1 MSNFKMK
8 RDNFQKKWQDAG
20 LSNVGIKM
28 LDLQM
33 KQHMLIIDNIDRE
46 SENNKASMQLQAREQ
61 VLQKMQEQIKIRDNL
76 LQLAMKHFNDN
87 DVDIELDDPKLVN
100 IEEIIKINSS
110 LPPIHSASG
119 NPYRSSNTDSPGK
132 NLGLLK
138 AKYKSKL
145 HQNGSLPPM
154 NANRNPGGSY
164 FNAKRGVPNQHQ
176 KVNPYGINSGRSI
189 NVSGRTILND
199 L

>member
-1 MSNFKMK
+1 MSNFKLK
-8 RDNFQKKWQDAG
+8 RDNFPKKWQDAG

-46 SENNKASMQLQAREQ
+46 NENSKASMQLQAREQ

-76 LQLAMKHFNDN
+76 LQLAMKHFSDN
-87 DVDIELDDPKLVN
+87 DVDVDLDDPKLVN

-110 LPPIHSASG
+110 LPPIYSAG
-119 NPYRSSNTDSPGK
+119 ANPYRSGNSNNPAK

-145 HQNGSLPPM
+145 HQNASLPPM
-154 NANRNPGGSY
+154 NANRNGGNY
-164 FNAKRGVPNQHQ
+164 FNGKKGVGPNQYS
-176 KVNPYGINSGRSI
+176 KVSPYGMNSGRSN
-189 NVSGRTILND
+189 NVSKCCLVK